1 MGPTIHDVARLA
13 NTSKSTV
20 SRYLNG
26 QSVRRHTQEALEK
39 AIKELNYHRNM
50 NARRLVMNKTFNI
63 GVIVDN
69 ISNTFYS
76 GIIRGI
82 EQITHDHG
90 YNSVFYS
97 WDSNYPRGKAA
108 ERRQESSFLKL
119 LYEGEVDGIILL
131 SFKKRA
137 KEELEQI
144 SQTPYPVVLIGDHGE
159 MDNILAIDV
168 DNGAGTAKSV
178 RYLYE
183 LGHRRIAYISG
194 PEYATAS
201 DYRFRGYREALKQH
215 QLEYDQALVTSSDW
229 SKEGGYETM
238 KKLLQQAD
246 FTAVIGSNDETAIGA
261 LRAIHEYGLSVP
273 EQMSIIGYD
282 DIPISEWVRPALTTI
297 RQPFEQIGCQA
308 AASLFEQLEKG
319 GGSPI
324 QSDKQ
329 GQQANGADTAILSVS
344 GRVHLLEPSLVIRDS
359 CSKVNTDV
367 AKGGES

>member
-26 QSVRRHTQEALEK
+26 QRVRRETQEALEK

-82 EQITHDHG
+82 EQIIHTHG

-97 WDSNYPRGKAA
+97 WDSNQPQESHM
-108 ERRQESSFLKL
+108 ERKRESSFLKL
-119 LYEGEVDGIILL
+119 LYEGQVDGIILL
-131 SFKKRA
+131 SFKKRPRN
-137 KEELEQI
+137 ELEEIRQM
-144 SQTPYPVVLIGDHGE
+144 PYPVVLIGDYGE
-159 MDNILAIDV
+159 LEDILAVDV
-168 DNGAGTAKSV
+168 DNGAGIVEAV
-178 RYLYE
+178 RYLYQ

-201 DYRFRGYREALKQH
+201 AYRFKGYSDALAQH
-215 QLEYDQALVTSSDW
+215 QLEYDPALVMSSDW
-229 SKEGGYETM
+229 SKEGGYQAVM
-238 KKLLQQAD
+238 NLLQQAD

-261 LRAIHEYGLSVP
+261 LRAARESGLSVP
-273 EQMSIIGYD
+273 EQMSVIGYD

-297 RQPFEQIGCQA
+297 RQPFESIGRQA
-308 AASLFEQLEKG
+308 AEGLFERLYRKPPPH
-319 GGSPI
+319 S
-324 QSDKQ
+324 SAA
-329 GQQANGADTAILSVS
+329 GQQNDVISEPLPGEEQVY
-344 GRVHLLEPSLVIRDS
+344 LLQPSLVIRDS
-359 CSKVNTDV
+359 CAGPITDF
-367 AKGGES
+367 AKGGQS